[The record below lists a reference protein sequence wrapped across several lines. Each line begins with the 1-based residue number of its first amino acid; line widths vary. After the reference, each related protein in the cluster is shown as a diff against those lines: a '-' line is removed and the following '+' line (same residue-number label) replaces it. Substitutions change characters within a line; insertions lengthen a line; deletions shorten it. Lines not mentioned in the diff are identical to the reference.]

1 MKINLFLTTV
11 LAVTTLSI
19 FSGCEKDWLGAKAT
33 KQQAIPATL
42 KDFQAIVNSEGLN
55 SDYSTAL
62 IEIASDGHYVTE
74 AAWVS
79 GNAVDMNA
87 YTWSNERPYPVFYWA
102 DGPYARVF
110 SMNVVLDGLNR
121 YVPADEERVTWNN
134 IRGQALFHR
143 ADAFYR
149 AAVVWTPPYNPAT
162 AESDMGIPL
171 RLEADLTIASRRSTV
186 KQTYAQ
192 IINDLL
198 ESAQL
203 LSPDFKSKTLP
214 YKRSAFALL
223 ARVYLEMREYSK
235 AGAYADSCL
244 EIEGSLLDYNNL
256 STSTNF
262 IGDVNNNP
270 EIIFFSH
277 FLATRFTNAS
287 CLIDADLYSLYEEN
301 DLRRTIFFKVNADGS
316 VKFKGNYNSSAS
328 RLFSGLAN
336 DELYLIRAEC
346 FARSGEITS
355 AMKDLNDLLRTRWKK
370 NDGITT
376 YVDKVPNDAS
386 ESLRLILTERR
397 KELLLR
403 GLRWTDL
410 RRLNFEDDFKITLT
424 RTIGGNTFILEPRS
438 FRYAFPLPNEVI
450 SMTSMPQNIGW

>member
-1 MKINLFLTTV
+1 M
-11 LAVTTLSI
+11 
-19 FSGCEKDWLGAKAT
+19 GEKAT

-42 KDFQAIVNSEGLN
+42 KDFQAIINSEGLN

-110 SMNVVLDGLNR
+110 SVNVVLDGLSR
-121 YVPADEERVTWNN
+121 YDPVETEQATWNN
-134 IRGQALFHR
+134 IKGQALFHR

-149 AAVVWTPPYNPAT
+149 AAVVWAPPYDPTT
-162 AESDMGIPL
+162 AENDMGIPL
-171 RLEADLTIASRRSTV
+171 RLEADLTIASKRSTV
-186 KQTYAQ
+186 KQTYTQ

-198 ESAQL
+198 ESAKL
-203 LSPDFKSKTLP
+203 LSPDFKAKTLP
-214 YKRSAFALL
+214 YKLSAFALL
-223 ARVYLEMREYSK
+223 ARIYLEMREYRK

-244 EIEGSLLDYNNL
+244 KVEDSLLDYNDL
-256 STSTNF
+256 STSANF

-270 EIIFFSH
+270 EIVFFSH
-277 FLATRFTNAS
+277 FLATRFINAS
-287 CLIDADLYSLYEEN
+287 CLIDPDLYSLYEEN
-301 DLRRTIFFKVNADGS
+301 DLRKKIFFRVNADGS
-316 VKFKGNYNSSAS
+316 IKFKGNYNSSAS

-346 FARSGEITS
+346 YARSGETTL

-376 YVDKVPNDAS
+376 YVDKVANDAS
-386 ESLRLILTERR
+386 ESLRLILTERK

-410 RRLNFEDDFKITLT
+410 RRLNFESNFKTTLT
-424 RTIGGNTFILEPRS
+424 RIINGNTFTLEPGS

-450 SMTSMPQNIGW
+450 SMTSMQQNVGW